1 VLLAHRNRHYVEA
14 QPEILIAI
22 DACGNAIAA
31 NRRARECVPAL
42 TRLPRH
48 VTELFDVPA
57 ERLFEAKASRGLVS
71 LRLNDT
77 GSTLY
82 ARVRPPPVARMPKR
96 PAPPPRGAAASQ
108 STPAPPSAMSESDA
122 LERSRI
128 VAAMGEAKWRAEQA
142 AQALGMSRATL
153 YRRIA
158 KLGILPPHKC

>member
-1 VLLAHRNRHYVEA
+1 
-14 QPEILIAI
+14 
-22 DACGNAIAA
+22 
-31 NRRARECVPAL
+31 VPAL
-42 TRLPRH
+42 AQLPRH
-48 VTELFDVPA
+48 VSELFDVPA

-82 ARVRPPPVARMPKR
+82 ARVRPPPLARMPKR
-96 PAPPPRGAAASQ
+96 QPAPPPRDTVAEQA
-108 STPAPPSAMSESDA
+108 TPAQTTLSESDA

-128 VAAMGEAKWRAEQA
+128 VAAMSDAKWRTEQA
-142 AQALGMSRATL
+142 AKALGMSRATL